1 MVELKVLDTRSL
13 DGFLVASVLVLIR
26 GSFELCH
33 RLSPLSVF
41 CGLRCLH
48 KHAAK
53 LC

>member
-13 DGFLVASVLVLIR
+13 DGLLVTSVLVLIR

-41 CGLRCLH
+41 YRLRCLG